1 MKGIETFPAFLRSF
15 FRWLL
20 TIEFGSRRQPFN
32 LRPILA

>member
-1 MKGIETFPAFLRSF
+1 MKGIETVAALLRSM
-15 FRWLL
+15 FRCPL